1 MKKKQSVAT
10 VDVLSHSLVPE
21 MKVLSESEKSKV
33 LSKYG
38 VNDRQLPRILS
49 SDQEAMALKA
59 APGDVIKIERDDGT
73 GKYTTYRVVV
83 ES

>member
-1 MKKKQSVAT
+1 
-10 VDVLSHSLVPE
+10 